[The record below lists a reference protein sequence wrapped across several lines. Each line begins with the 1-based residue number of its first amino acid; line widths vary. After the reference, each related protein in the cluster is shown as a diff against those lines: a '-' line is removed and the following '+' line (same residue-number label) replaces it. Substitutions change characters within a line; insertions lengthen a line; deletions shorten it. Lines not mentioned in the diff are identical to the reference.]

1 VLYFSNI
8 SNQHS
13 STFPTCQS
21 GNAKY
26 YSVGVEE
33 KLSFL
38 FRPRELSVLIE
49 NKTGC

>member
-1 VLYFSNI
+1 VLYFSDI
-8 SNQHS
+8 SNKHS
-13 STFPTCQS
+13 SAFPTCQS

-26 YSVGVEE
+26 CSVGGEE

-49 NKTGC
+49 NETGC